1 MSDQH
6 SRERMKSLFSFY
18 KRDGSDSTQTPAPAS
33 SNSVPVTPN
42 QPNHLP
48 IDEMEVIV
56 ESPNKPAIQ
65 TDPGLRDPICTFA
78 VNQHDRIRKEFVGD
92 AKFCILV
99 DESLHVSHKEQMTII
114 LRFVDEERYVRERF
128 FKIVSVKDITSIN
141 LKEQICLVLSTNKL
155 QMQNIRV
162 SSTKTL
168 LQALRDD
175 GWANFLLSV
184 QQFVDD
190 HGLEMPNMGA
200 AYSMEKFYPGDFDAS
215 EVRALRLQLEH
226 YKCQVASNKD
236 SLGARVPGKSSTLH
250 PPLPACGL
258 ASWLL
263 ACLWMMSSILHMYQ
277 ELGEAEVV
285 SCIPKYDFQ
294 FVKQAALPSRADDVN
309 TLSGCFCG
317 FGDIEVISA
326 GHRKRDIRI
335 FTDYCRTRSDCR
347 EASRRT
353 KDVSTKYEHVNK
365 FWVVTAISQCA
376 DLKGVI
382 PLLPFHQGRDIDE
395 LFNYAFKD
403 GELGILGVGNSKNTV
418 SV

>member
-1 MSDQH
+1 MFRVGANLQRTSQH
-6 SRERMKSLFSFY
+6 IDRVIERQN
-18 KRDGSDSTQTPAPAS
+18 R
-33 SNSVPVTPN
+33 
-42 QPNHLP
+42 
-48 IDEMEVIV
+48 
-56 ESPNKPAIQ
+56 
-65 TDPGLRDPICTFA
+65 LRLKTTIAA
-78 VNQHDRIRKEFVGD
+78 VKFVGD

-376 DLKGVI
+376 DLKVKYSEI
-382 PLLPFHQGRDIDE
+382 LNNKQSEESFIMKVLFRCCPFIKAETSMSYSTMHSRMENLESLAWEIQKTRFQFDRI
-395 LFNYAFKD
+395 YAPTIKD
-403 GELGILGVGNSKNTV
+403 FAAGSL
-418 SV
+418 